1 MIYNNWP
8 LDARLDY
15 KLVDGDKLTKKIEA
29 KDTLLEENE
38 DLLENVGYFL
48 LFYLWSY
55 IRFEIQLIATN
66 PSKGWIVGEF
76 SST

>member
-15 KLVDGDKLTKKIEA
+15 KLIDGDKLTKKIEA

-55 IRFEIQLIATN
+55 I
-66 PSKGWIVGEF
+66 
-76 SST
+76 